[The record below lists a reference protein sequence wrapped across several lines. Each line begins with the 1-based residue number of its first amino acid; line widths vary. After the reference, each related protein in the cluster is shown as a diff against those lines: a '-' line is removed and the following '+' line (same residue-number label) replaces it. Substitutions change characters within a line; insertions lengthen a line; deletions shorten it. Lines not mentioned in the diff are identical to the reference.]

1 MVKFI
6 LWVTS
11 SLRLNDWVKMT
22 HLQSLNESNDSFT
35 VTDWVTVTH
44 LLIESQWPQQESL
57 SLFDPFP
64 FNPKF
69 NQRFLSLNDRGNWN
83 NSVPEIRRSPYSAS
97 YLFGQHDAEL
107 LFENV
112 HMGSEMITASYLLN
126 KFQTTDLFNKININN
141 RNLIGTFL
149 WVVLR
154 DPKLEGIRCWS
165 PLLTCL

>member
-1 MVKFI
+1 
-6 LWVTS
+6 
-11 SLRLNDWVKMT
+11 MT
-22 HLQSLNESNDSFT
+22 EE
-35 VTDWVTVTH
+35 
-44 LLIESQWPQQESL
+44 IET
-57 SLFDPFP
+57 
-64 FNPKF
+64 
-69 NQRFLSLNDRGNWN
+69 
-83 NSVPEIRRSPYSAS
+83 IRCRKSAS